1 MAVRYQSAP
10 ESDTDKARSTARRV
24 ALPLCPSCPRR
35 SLGTCAN
42 EIAPMRMDHG
52 SNGSIFFSV
61 VNDILLSQRCRTNDF
76 ELVPTGNSFWMT
88 SRKVHEGKPGSTW
101 NKSPEVDQLENE
113 QKIFSK
119 IGKIGD
125 EDQMAKW
132 PNSNISKL
140 EYCTFGSLSHSKHLL
155 VSYMYICISN
165 NLELAGKW
173 GCWWVVPWDEVGEC
187 AEGWDAFF
195 LHVVLN
201 QLFELTNLLGD
212 ACHVQKNDVK

>member
-88 SRKVHEGKPGSTW
+88 SRKVHEGTPGSTW

-132 PNSNISKL
+132 PNGQIQTSPNWSTVLLVPWVTPNIYWSVTCISVYLTTWSLLENEAVDEWCLEMKL
-140 EYCTFGSLSHSKHLL
+140 ENVLRDGTLSSF
-155 VSYMYICISN
+155 M
-165 NLELAGKW
+165 
-173 GCWWVVPWDEVGEC
+173 
-187 AEGWDAFF
+187 
-195 LHVVLN
+195 
-201 QLFELTNLLGD
+201 
-212 ACHVQKNDVK
+212 